1 MKIRN
6 DIERMVYDTLVD
18 TTVYTFEQFLLLSIN
33 GYFFENERKL
43 INEIIKYTEIQH
55 KLPINRDVSFGF
67 GYQLCLQELK
77 QKLQSLLK

>member
-1 MKIRN
+1 MKIKN

-43 INEIIKYTEIQH
+43 INEIIKYTEEI
-55 KLPINRDVSFGF
+55 INKMKD
-67 GYQLCLQELK
+67 
-77 QKLQSLLK
+77 